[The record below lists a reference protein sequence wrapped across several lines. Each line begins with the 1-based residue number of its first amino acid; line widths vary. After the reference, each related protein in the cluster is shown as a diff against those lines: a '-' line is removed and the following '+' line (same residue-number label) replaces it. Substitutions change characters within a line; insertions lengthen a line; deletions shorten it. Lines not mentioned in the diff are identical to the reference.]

1 MIDLK
6 PIFLRKVKNILAGNV
21 PEYDVMVYG
30 SRADGTAKKY
40 SYLDIAVMSDKPLV
54 PTRLEKL
61 SSEFTAAGLP
71 FRVETI
77 CWASTG
83 ASFRKEIRKTG
94 VLIQNSPKK

>member
-6 PIFLRKVKNILAGNV
+6 PIFLRKVKNILAGSV

-54 PTRLEKL
+54 ATRLEKL
-61 SSEFTAAGLP
+61 SAEFTAAGFP

-77 CWASTG
+77 DWAATG
-83 ASFRKEIRKTG
+83 ASFRKEIKKTG
-94 VLIQNSPKK
+94 VFIQSTPKK